1 MTIKDTTYFQVQA
14 WMVTKL
20 KLKTVERDVFAI
32 IYGYSQDEESDYHG
46 SLAYMAELT
55 GYSRNSICTA
65 LKNLTAKNYIIKTE
79 KECNNIKYCRYTT
92 NFDTVQAACTPI
104 QTACTNNI
112 VNNTSKVSSKDDT
125 LVGDSADNFVFGK
138 KVPKQRK
145 ITNTSEYE
153 SALLLADNY
162 SNNKELVS
170 ELHKLIDMKHEMCGK
185 QRYKF
190 WCSTIQNYLDE
201 LDKQF
206 GADDKQK
213 IEAVKLSIRY
223 NATMKVMVPNT
234 YSGNNI
240 DSVTGM
246 KNGVRNAYE
255 SEDQSFV
262 EGVVY

>member
-112 VNNTSKVSSKDDT
+112 VNNTNKDISKDISDANSMHAIFSKST
-125 LVGDSADNFVFGK
+125 K
-138 KVPKQRK
+138 KQKT
-145 ITNTSEYE
+145 TNKCEYE
-153 SALLLADNY
+153 TALLLANDY
-162 SNNKELVS
+162 SNNKTLVS
-170 ELHKLIDMKHEMCGK
+170 ELHKFIDMKHEQCGK
-185 QRYKF
+185 SRYKF
-190 WCSTIQNYLDE
+190 WASTIKNYLDE
-201 LDKQF
+201 LDNVF

-213 IEAVKLSIRY
+213 IEAVRLSIRY
-223 NATMKVMVPNT
+223 NCTTKVMVPNN
-234 YSGNNI
+234 YANNNI
-240 DSVTGM
+240 DNVTGM
-246 KNGVRNAYE
+246 NNSVRNAYE
-255 SEDQSFV
+255 NEDQSFI
-262 EGVVY
+262 EGDEY